1 MVGAVVAEAGD
12 GGIDDGRID
21 LAQLLIAQAQAVHN
35 AGTVILQNH
44 VALGHQLAEHL
55 FTGLAL
61 EVQDDAALVAVEV
74 HIIGAFAVDNGK
86 VAAGV
91 IALAGTLDLDDLG
104 AQICQ
109 HHAAVRGG
117 KHAGQI
123 QHLHAGQQTFMLHS
137 VYSFFCA
144 GAPVRFA

>member
-1 MVGAVVAEAGD
+1 MVGAVMAEAGD

-21 LAQLLIAQAQAVHN
+21 LAQFLIAQAQAVHN

-74 HIIGAFAVDNGK
+74 HIIGAFAVDNGE

-104 AQICQ
+104 AQIRQ
-109 HHAAVRGG
+109 HHAAVRSG